1 MLMEGGADKRLRE
14 RGINGKEPEGPEG
27 QAPRKTGGNGGK
39 EGNGGNEGNGRERGN
54 EGNARERKET
64 RGNGRKR
71 EGTGEREGTEGNGRE
86 RGKGREREGTQGPGG
101 AKIRTLKTVD

>member
-39 EGNGGNEGNGRERGN
+39 EGNGGTEGQ
-54 EGNARERKET
+54 
-64 RGNGRKR
+64 
-71 EGTGEREGTEGNGRE
+71 EGTERTEGTEGTGDGEGYISMRE
-86 RGKGREREGTQGPGG
+86 MGSLRWRSS
-101 AKIRTLKTVD
+101 

>member
-39 EGNGGNEGNGRERGN
+39 EGNGGAG
-54 EGNARERKET
+54 ET
-64 RGNGRKR
+64 G
-71 EGTGEREGTEGNGRE
+71 GEREGTGAR
-86 RGKGREREGTQGPGG
+86 KGTGG
-101 AKIRTLKTVD
+101 E

>member
-39 EGNGGNEGNGRERGN
+39 EGNGG
-54 EGNARERKET
+54 ET
-64 RGNGRKR
+64 RGTERTG
-71 EGTGEREGTEGNGRE
+71 GTGGNGGE
-86 RGKGREREGTQGPGG
+86 QEEPGG

>member
-39 EGNGGNEGNGRERGN
+39 EGNGERGGARERRNQRERG
-54 EGNARERKET
+54 GDREEPK
-64 RGNGRKR
+64 
-71 EGTGEREGTEGNGRE
+71 
-86 RGKGREREGTQGPGG
+86 
-101 AKIRTLKTVD
+101 

>member
-39 EGNGGNEGNGRERGN
+39 EGNE
-54 EGNARERKET
+54 
-64 RGNGRKR
+64 
-71 EGTGEREGTEGNGRE
+71 GEREG
-86 RGKGREREGTQGPGG
+86 PGG
-101 AKIRTLKTVD
+101 ARRSQNKNTKDSRLVSNT

>member
-39 EGNGGNEGNGRERGN
+39 EGNGREQ
-54 EGNARERKET
+54 
-64 RGNGRKR
+64 
-71 EGTGEREGTEGNGRE
+71 EGTGERGEQEGTGE
-86 RGKGREREGTQGPGG
+86 RRGTGG